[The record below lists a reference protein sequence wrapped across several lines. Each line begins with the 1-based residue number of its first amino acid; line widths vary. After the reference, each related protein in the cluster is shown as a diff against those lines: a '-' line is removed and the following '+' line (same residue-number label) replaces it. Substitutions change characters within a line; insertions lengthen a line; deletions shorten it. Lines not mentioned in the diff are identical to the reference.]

1 MGNGVLGRLAS
12 TLRGVAVESAWL
24 AAHAALYPW
33 GAMAERLHPDGP
45 YVHYRTDALSP
56 TARGLLVSAMDA
68 AGTPIL
74 LLHGIGDN
82 RSVFAVLGAAL
93 RRRGFGV
100 VHAVNYSVLT
110 AVTGD
115 VRTAASMFGEQ
126 VEQVCELTGSD
137 RVHVVGHSLGG
148 LIARYYV
155 QRRGGDERVDTLVT
169 LGTPHRGT
177 VAAYLLP
184 TGLARQLRPGS
195 PLLAELDEPAP
206 DCRTRFISV
215 WTPSDQIVLPQS
227 NARLTHPDLDIE
239 EHCLRDVGHWALPV
253 DSRASRLV
261 ANSLVRVH
269 DRPSERATSQYTPL
283 RTLPVTHGHSASSE
297 LSS

>member
-33 GAMAERLHPDGP
+33 GATAERLHPDGP
-45 YVHYRTDALSP
+45 YAHYRTDAMSP
-56 TARGLLVSAMDA
+56 RARGLLVSAMDA

-74 LLHGIGDN
+74 LLHGIGDI
-82 RSVFAVLGAAL
+82 RPFRGVGAAL

-126 VEQVCELTGSD
+126 VEQVCELTGAD

-155 QRRGGDERVDTLVT
+155 QRRGGDERIDTLVT

-177 VAAYLLP
+177 VAAYLMP

-195 PLLAELDEPAP
+195 QLLAELDEPAP
-206 DCRTRFISV
+206 GCRTRFVSV
-215 WTPSDQIVLPQS
+215 WTPADQIVLPQS
-227 NARLTHPDLDIE
+227 NARLSHPDLDIE

-261 ANSLVRVH
+261 AGCLVRGH
-269 DRPSERATSQYTPL
+269 DRPSERATSQYDPL
-283 RTLPVTHGHSASSE
+283 RTSPITHGHSASSE

>member
-33 GAMAERLHPDGP
+33 GAVAERLHPDGP
-45 YVHYRTDALSP
+45 YVHYRTDALGP
-56 TARGLLVSAMDA
+56 RQRGLLVSAMEA

-74 LLHGIGDN
+74 LVHGIVDN
-82 RSVFAVLGAAL
+82 RSVFTVLGAAL

-110 AVTGD
+110 AVNGD
-115 VRTAASMFGEQ
+115 VRTAAAVFGRQ
-126 VEQVCELTGSD
+126 VEQVCEQTGAD

-177 VAAYLLP
+177 ASAYLLP
-184 TGLARQLRPGS
+184 TGLARQLRPDS
-195 PLLAELDEPAP
+195 PLIGELAEPAP
-206 DCRTRFISV
+206 GCRTKFVSV
-215 WTPSDQIVLPQS
+215 WSPSDQIIYPQRS
-227 NARLTHPDLDIE
+227 ARLEHPDLDVE
-239 EHCLRDVGHWALPV
+239 EHCLRDVGHFALPV
-253 DSRASRLV
+253 DSRTSRLV
-261 ANSLVRVH
+261 VDSLVRVNA
-269 DRPSERATSQYTPL
+269 RPPVWATSEYDTF
-283 RTLPVTHGHSASSE
+283 RTLPITNCDSTSSE

>member
-1 MGNGVLGRLAS
+1 MGNGVLSRLAS

-33 GAMAERLHPDGP
+33 GAASERLQPDAP
-45 YVHYRTDALSP
+45 YVHYRTDDLSP
-56 TARGLLVSAMDA
+56 RARGLLVSAIDA

-115 VRTAASMFGEQ
+115 VRTAASMFGQQ
-126 VEQVCELTGSD
+126 VEQVCELTGAD

-195 PLLAELDEPAP
+195 ALLEELDEPAP
-206 DCRTRFISV
+206 GCRTKFVSV

-227 NARLTHPDLDIE
+227 NARLTHPDLAIE

-253 DSRASRLV
+253 DSRASALV

-269 DRPSERATSQYTPL
+269 ARPSEWATSEYTSL
-283 RTLPVTHGHSASSE
+283 RTLPITHGHSATSE